1 MSSWGNDNGILL
13 QQGITLLASLSD
25 RLYLQKQNNSESSV
39 GEHIRHVIEHYQM
52 FLEGIQIG
60 HIDYDKRKRDLSL
73 EVDRILAINRL
84 QELFTFFET
93 KYLPLGQVLISQ
105 NYNPDAPTPIVTS
118 TIERELLFLVSHT
131 VHHYAIIALVL
142 KDEEGVIPPYF
153 GYSPATL
160 YAKLQSK

>member
-1 MSSWGNDNGILL
+1 MGNDNGILL
-13 QQGITLLASLSD
+13 EQGIALLSSLSD
-25 RLYLQKQNNSESSV
+25 RMYLQKQNNSESSV

-52 FLEGIQIG
+52 FLEGIQMG
-60 HIDYDKRKRDLSL
+60 HIDYDKRKRDPSL
-73 EVDRILAINRL
+73 EENRLHAINRL
-84 QELFTFFET
+84 RELFTFFET
-93 KYLPLGQVLISQ
+93 KYLPLGQILVSQ
-105 NYNPDAPTPIVTS
+105 NYNPDFPTPIVTS

-142 KDEEGVIPPYF
+142 KDEVGVIPPYF

>member
-1 MSSWGNDNGILL
+1 MSSMGNDNGILL
-13 QQGITLLASLSD
+13 EQGIALLSSLSD
-25 RLYLQKQNNSESSV
+25 RMYLQKQNNSESSV

-52 FLEGIQIG
+52 FLEGIQMG
-60 HIDYDKRKRDLSL
+60 HIDYDKRKRDPSL
-73 EVDRILAINRL
+73 EENRLHAINRL
-84 QELFTFFET
+84 HELFTFFET
-93 KYLPLGQVLISQ
+93 KYLPLGQILVSQ
-105 NYNPDAPTPIVTS
+105 NYNPDFPTPVVTS

-142 KDEEGVIPPYF
+142 KDEVGVIPPYF